1 MKEQLLKVAGGF
13 LALGMVAASS
23 ANAGGL
29 VIAEFELGDHPDGSA
44 ALPYYGLRLDNILAP
59 GVVTLSMDHHNNTRM
74 TVIEDNGVLSMH
86 ITGTLYGGEISGN
99 AYVDA
104 QSYEVD
110 FTYALN
116 VSDAGNGWEVNGF
129 DAGNTGTLTNLDT
142 QAVTDLYSK
151 ENGAGLVFAMLAD
164 GHRLSGDSSSWVGR
178 GWLTTNDDGSMPASG
193 SQDWLFTANKVPA
206 PSGIA
211 VLGLGGMIATRR
223 RR

>member
-74 TVIEDNGVLSMH
+74 TVIEDNGMLSMH

-129 DAGNTGTLTNLDT
+129 DAGNT
-142 QAVTDLYSK
+142 
-151 ENGAGLVFAMLAD
+151 
-164 GHRLSGDSSSWVGR
+164 
-178 GWLTTNDDGSMPASG
+178 NDDGSMSASG